1 VERVDK
7 RGREPEGEFE
17 PIDWDLVL
25 DQQRAPSPEPA
36 DNEDGVDLDAF
47 PVMVR
52 LSQVQSQIGYLTQT
66 IERLSQTV
74 ERVERGLVDGTIFR
88 AGWRAAESPF
98 PNGITARANPMTHP
112 VTPLSIR
119 PERDHSR
126 DDALASVRAL
136 FTHSRRPWWQRL
148 PDLLR
153 G

>member
-1 VERVDK
+1 MERGDK
-7 RGREPEGEFE
+7 RGWESEGESE
-17 PIDWDLVL
+17 PIDWELVL
-25 DQQRAPSPEPA
+25 DQRREPSPE
-36 DNEDGVDLDAF
+36 DMESEDGADLDAF

-66 IERLSQTV
+66 VERLSQTV
-74 ERVERGLVDGTIFR
+74 ERVERGLVDGTIVR

-112 VTPLSIR
+112 VTPLSVR

-136 FTHSRRPWWQRL
+136 FVHSRRPWWQRL